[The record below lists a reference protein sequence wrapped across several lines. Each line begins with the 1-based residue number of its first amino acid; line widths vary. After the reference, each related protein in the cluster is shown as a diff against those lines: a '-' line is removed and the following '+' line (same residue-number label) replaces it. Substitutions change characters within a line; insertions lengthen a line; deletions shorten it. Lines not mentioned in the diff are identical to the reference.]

1 LKLNSIAR
9 FAIRRPVPI
18 LLVWIGIFVVA
29 LFLAGKARHNLHETN
44 LQIPGTDSYRA
55 AKLTEREFGSQ
66 VSMAVLLKAPP
77 ADERTLRI
85 EAERLITRLERI
97 EGVEVLS
104 PYAIGGAR
112 VLREPPNQAL
122 LTLQVGRSEEQIS
135 KETVPAVEDAIAKVN
150 APVQTEVSGRAPLVH
165 ALNEAS
171 LDSLDKGERIALP
184 ILIVLLLLVFRSPV
198 AALVPLACGLFV
210 TRIGS
215 AVMWIL
221 NHHFAL
227 DALALNML
235 TMIGLALGVDYSL
248 LIVSRFREE
257 LAAGRTVEEAVLEA
271 VARAGRTVVFAG
283 TALAVGMLGALFIAP
298 GALLESATFGV
309 IVAVVLAIAVALF
322 AIPSGLAVL
331 GTNVNRWQ
339 LWSAR
344 RENPWVRLANRL
356 SGKPGI
362 AAALAIFPL
371 LVLSTP
377 ALALDTG
384 PPNVANLPPDN
395 AARKSYEGFER
406 DRGAGWATPF
416 EVDFH
421 TVGPITTEQRL
432 RALKRFQLR
441 VARQPGVDAVLG
453 PASLLDRTA
462 VLRRLT
468 RQIASGGRQLTQLE
482 RGLRRLL
489 IGTGRLNQ
497 GLQRGSQ
504 GAHALAAGL
513 EQAASGSGQ
522 LAAGTRNAAPQTRR
536 LAAGV
541 GQTGQ
546 GAHRIARAS
555 KRTKRGGNRLLDAIR
570 TLTSSL
576 VDQNRNSDNRLTN
589 PLQDAQSSVQSALRN
604 LGSASPTAAADPAV
618 ARAKQDI
625 QRALSQLGPVSSNL
639 ADYATEFDVNA
650 VAARRILRGMT
661 DLTAGLAQIATGSG
675 RLDNGIARTASGAAQ
690 LATGVGRL
698 SAGTQSL
705 DTGINQLLGG
715 SGGGARGLA
724 SGLDDAVTGSN
735 RLGRGIARLLDGV
748 VAVRQGNAA
757 DARALERQGTSIPK
771 AATSGYFVL
780 AGVEGARPATQTNVG
795 FAINTPRGGNTARV
809 IVVPHGSAFSA
820 KTQSLRPTLKQAAND
835 TARQMGAEAVV
846 GGPAVLLNDFDKET
860 SARFPWLVSVLVI
873 VTFLVLLVLFRAPVL
888 ALCAV
893 LLNLVTV
900 GAAVGVLILGFQT
913 DPPPFG
919 GPGYL
924 DAIALS
930 GIFAIIFGL
939 SIDYEVFLISRLVE
953 GRALTGTN
961 EGAITYSLEK
971 TATIITGA
979 AAVMAFV
986 FLAFAVSP
994 VANTR
999 QFGIGLTVAVVL
1011 DATVVRLILLPA
1023 LIRLFGER
1031 TWAVPRWL
1039 DRILPRIS
1047 TH

>member
-1 LKLNSIAR
+1 LNSIAR

-44 LQIPGTDSYRA
+44 LQIPGTASYRA
-55 AKLTEREFGSQ
+55 AKLTNREFGSQ
-66 VSMAVLLKAPP
+66 VSMAVLLKTPP
-77 ADERTLRI
+77 GDELALRV
-85 EAERLITRLERI
+85 EAERLIARLERI
-97 EGVEVLS
+97 EGVQVLS
-104 PYAIGGAR
+104 PYAIGGDP

-122 LTLQVGRSEEQIS
+122 LTLQVSRTEEQIS
-135 KETVPAVEDAIAKVN
+135 NETVPAVEAAIAKVKP
-150 APVQTEVSGRAPLVH
+150 PVQTEVSGRAPLVR
-165 ALNEAS
+165 ALNQAS

-198 AALVPLACGLFV
+198 AALIPLACGLLV

-215 AVMWIL
+215 AVMWVL

-257 LAAGRTVEEAVLEA
+257 LAAGRTVEEAIIQA
-271 VARAGRTVVFAG
+271 ISRAGRTVVFAG
-283 TALAVGMLGALFIAP
+283 TALAVGMLGALLIAP

-309 IVAVVLAIAVALF
+309 IVAVVLAVAAALF
-322 AIPSGLAVL
+322 AIPAGLAVL
-331 GTNVNRWQ
+331 GANVNRWQ

-344 RENPWVRLANRL
+344 RENPWVRLAQRL
-356 SGKPGI
+356 SGKPAV

-371 LVLSTP
+371 LVLTTP
-377 ALALDTG
+377 ALALNTG

-421 TVGPITTEQRL
+421 TVGPITTEERL

-441 VARQPGVDAVLG
+441 VARERGVDAVLG

-468 RQIASGGRQLTQLE
+468 RQIATGGRQLTQLE

-489 IGTGRLNQ
+489 VGTGKLHQ
-497 GLQRGSQ
+497 GLRVGSL
-504 GAHALAAGL
+504 GAHALTAGL
-513 EQAASGSGQ
+513 EQAANGSGQ
-522 LAAGTRNAAPQTRR
+522 LASGTRSAAPQTLR

-541 GQTGQ
+541 GQTGR
-546 GAHRIARAS
+546 GAHQIAGAS
-555 KRTKRGGNRLLDAIR
+555 KRAKRGGNRLLDAVR

-576 VDQNRNSDNRLTN
+576 VAQNRNSDKKLTN

-604 LGSASPTAAADPAV
+604 LGSASPAAAADPAV
-618 ARAKQDI
+618 VRAKQDV
-625 QRALSQLGPVSSNL
+625 QRALSQLAPLSSNV
-639 ADYATEFDVNA
+639 ADYATEFDVNSL
-650 VAARRILRGMT
+650 AARRILHGMEA
-661 DLTAGLAQIATGSG
+661 LTAGLTQLASGSS
-675 RLDNGIARTASGAAQ
+675 RLDAGIARTATGAAQ

-698 SAGTQSL
+698 SSGTQSL
-705 DTGINQLLGG
+705 DAGINRLLGG

-724 SGLDDAVTGSN
+724 AGLDSAVTGS
-735 RLGRGIARLLDGV
+735 GRIGLGIARLLDSV
-748 VAVRQGNAA
+748 VAVRQSNAV
-757 DARALERQGTSIPK
+757 DARALARQGTSIPK

-780 AGVEGARPATQTNVG
+780 AGVEGARPSTQTNVG

-809 IVVPHGSAFSA
+809 IVIPHGSAFSS
-820 KTQSLRPTLKQAAND
+820 KTQSLRPTLERAAND
-835 TARQMGAEAVV
+835 TARQIGAEAVV
-846 GGPAVLLNDFDKET
+846 GGPAVLLNDFDNAT
-860 SARFPWLVSVLVI
+860 SARFPWLVAVLVI

-900 GAAVGVLILGFQT
+900 GAAVGVLILCFQT
-913 DPPPFG
+913 SPPPLG

-1023 LIRLFGER
+1023 LIRLFGDR
-1031 TWAVPRWL
+1031 TWAVPGWL

>member
-1 LKLNSIAR
+1 MSSIAR
-9 FAIRRPVPI
+9 FAIRRRVPI
-18 LLVWIGIFVVA
+18 LLVWAGIFVVS
-29 LFLAGKARHNLHETN
+29 LFFAGKARDNLHETN
-44 LQIPGTDSYRA
+44 LQIPGTDSQRA
-55 AKLTEREFGSQ
+55 AELTQRQFGSEI
-66 VSMAVLLKAPP
+66 SLAVLLKGPP
-77 ADERTLRI
+77 GDERALRT
-85 EAERLITRLERI
+85 EAARLISRLERI
-97 EGVEVLS
+97 DGVQVLS
-104 PYAIGGAR
+104 PYAIGGDPA
-112 VLREPPNQAL
+112 LREPAGQAL
-122 LTLQVGRSEEQIS
+122 LTLQVSKPEEKVS
-135 KETVPAVEDAIAKVN
+135 KETVPAVEDALRQVRP
-150 APVQTEVSGRAPLVH
+150 PVEAELSGRAPLVT
-165 ALNEAS
+165 ALNDAS

-184 ILIVLLLLVFRSPV
+184 ILIVLLLLVFRSPI
-198 AALVPLACGLFV
+198 AALVPLACGLLV
-210 TRIGS
+210 TRVGT
-215 AVMWIL
+215 AVMWVL

-257 LAAGRTVEEAVLEA
+257 LAGGASVEEAITQA
-271 VARAGRTVVFAG
+271 VARAGRTVIFAG
-283 TALAVGMLGALFIAP
+283 TALAVGMLGALMIAP

-309 IVAVVLAIAVALF
+309 IVACVLAVTAGLF
-322 AIPSGLAVL
+322 VIPAGLALL

-339 LWSAR
+339 LWSGR
-344 RENPWVRLANRL
+344 RENPWVRLSERL
-356 SGKPGI
+356 SAKPGV

-371 LVLSTP
+371 LLLSTP

-395 AARKSYEGFER
+395 ASRKSYEAFER

-416 EVDFH
+416 EVSFH
-421 TVGPITTEQRL
+421 TRGPITTEQRL
-432 RALKRFQLR
+432 RALKRFQLEI
-441 VARQPGVDAVLG
+441 AGQPGVEAVLG

-482 RGLRRLL
+482 RGLERLL
-489 IGTGRLNQ
+489 VGTGRLHRGLEQ
-497 GLQRGSQ
+497 GSR
-504 GAHALAAGL
+504 GAHQLTAGL
-513 EQAASGSGQ
+513 EQAATGSGQ
-522 LAAGTRNAAPQTRR
+522 IASGTSAAAPRTKR

-541 GQTGQ
+541 SQTGK
-546 GAHRIARAS
+546 GARRISKAARRA
-555 KRTKRGGNRLLDAIR
+555 KRGSRRLLRALR
-570 TLTSSL
+570 TLTATL
-576 VDQNRNSDNRLTN
+576 VDQNRDSDDKLTV
-589 PLQDAQSSVQSALRN
+589 PLRSAQSSVQSALRN
-604 LGSASPTAAADPAV
+604 LGSASPAAAADPAV
-618 ARAKQDI
+618 ARAKQNI
-625 QRALSQLGPVSSNL
+625 QDALGQLGPLSSNL
-639 ADYATEFDVNA
+639 AGYATEFDVNA
-650 VAARRILRGMT
+650 VAARRMLRGMES
-661 DLTAGLAQIATGSG
+661 LAAGLAQIAGGSG
-675 RLDNGIARTASGAAQ
+675 RLDAGIARTAAGASQ
-690 LATGVGRL
+690 LAEGVGRL

-705 DTGINQLLGG
+705 DAGINQLLGG
-715 SGGGARGLA
+715 SGGGARGLSA
-724 SGLDDAVTGSN
+724 GLDQTVTGSS
-735 RLGRGIARLLDGV
+735 RIGRGIARLLDGV
-748 VAVRQGNAA
+748 VAVRQANAR
-757 DARALERQGTSIPK
+757 DTRSLQRQGTNIQK
-771 AATSGYFVL
+771 ASTSGYFVL
-780 AGVEGARPATQTNVG
+780 AGIEGAKPATQTNVG

-809 IVVPHGSAFSA
+809 IVVPDGGAFDE
-820 KTQSLRPTLKQAAND
+820 KTQALRPTLERAAKD
-835 TARQMGAEAVV
+835 TGLGMGAETVV
-846 GGPAVLLNDFDKET
+846 GGPAVLLDDFDQAT
-860 SARFPWLVSVLVI
+860 SARFPWLVGVLVI

-953 GRALTGTN
+953 GRAITGTT
-961 EGAITYSLEK
+961 EGAIRYSLEK

-1031 TWAVPRWL
+1031 TWAVPAWL
-1039 DRILPRIS
+1039 DRILPRFS

>member
-1 LKLNSIAR
+1 
-9 FAIRRPVPI
+9 VPI

-29 LFLAGKARHNLHETN
+29 LFLAGKGRDNLHETN

-66 VSMAVLLKAPP
+66 ISMAILLKAP
-77 ADERTLRI
+77 AGAERTLRT
-85 EAERLITRLERI
+85 ETEHLTARLERI
-97 EGVEVLS
+97 EGVQVLS
-104 PYAIGGAR
+104 PYAIGGDR
-112 VLREPPNQAL
+112 ILREPPTQAL
-122 LTLQVGRSEEQIS
+122 LTLQVSRPEEEIS
-135 KETVPAVEDAIAKVN
+135 NETVPAVEDAIAKVS
-150 APVQTEVSGRAPLVH
+150 PPIQTEVSGRAPLVR

-171 LDSLDKGERIALP
+171 LDSLDKGELIAFP
-184 ILIVLLLLVFRSPV
+184 ILILLLLLVFRSPI

-215 AVMWIL
+215 AVMWFL

-257 LAAGRTVEEAVLEA
+257 LAAGRTVEEAVIVA

-283 TALAVGMLGALFIAP
+283 TALGVGMLGAFAIAP

-309 IVAVVLAIAVALF
+309 IVAVLLSVAAALF
-322 AIPSGLAVL
+322 AIPAGLAVL

-344 RENPWVRLANRL
+344 RENPWVRLSQRM
-356 SGKPGI
+356 SSKPGA

-371 LVLSTP
+371 LLLSAP

-421 TVGPITTEQRL
+421 TTGPITTERRL
-432 RALKRFQLR
+432 RALKRFQLH
-441 VARQPGVDAVLG
+441 VARQSGVEAVLG
-453 PASLLDRTA
+453 PASLLERTA

-468 RQIASGGRQLTQLE
+468 RQIASGGRQLTRLE

-489 IGTGRLNQ
+489 VGTGRLHQ
-497 GLQRGSQ
+497 GLQQGSE
-504 GAHALAAGL
+504 GARALTAGL
-513 EQAASGSGQ
+513 VQAASGSGQ
-522 LAAGTRNAAPQTRR
+522 LAAGTRDAAPQTRR
-536 LAAGV
+536 LAEGV

-555 KRTKRGGNRLLDAIR
+555 KRANRGGNRLLDAIR

-576 VDQNRNSDNRLTN
+576 VGQNRNSDNKLTN

-625 QRALSQLGPVSSNL
+625 QRALSQLGPVSSSL

-650 VAARRILRGMT
+650 LAARRILRGMR
-661 DLTAGLAQIATGSG
+661 DLTAGLVQIANGSG
-675 RLDNGIARTASGAAQ
+675 RLDSGIARTASGAAG
-690 LATGVGRL
+690 LANGVGRL

-715 SGGGARGLA
+715 SGGGARALA
-724 SGLDDAVTGSN
+724 AGLDDAVAGSG
-735 RLGRGIARLLDGV
+735 RIGRGIGRLLDGV
-748 VAVRQGNAA
+748 VAVRQSNAA
-757 DARALERQGTSIPK
+757 DTRALERQGTSIPK

-780 AGVEGARPATQTNVG
+780 AGIEGAQPATQTNVG
-795 FAINTPRGGNTARV
+795 FAINTSRGGDTARV
-809 IVVPHGSAFSA
+809 IVVPDGSAFSEE
-820 KTQSLRPTLKQAAND
+820 TQSLRPMLERAAKD
-835 TARQMGAEAVV
+835 TARQLGTESAV
-846 GGPAVLLNDFDKET
+846 GGPAVLLDDFDSAT
-860 SARFPWLVSVLVI
+860 SARFPWLVAVLVI

-888 ALCAV
+888 AFCAV

-961 EGAITYSLEK
+961 EGAIRYSLEK

-1023 LIRLFGER
+1023 LIRLFGDR
-1031 TWAVPRWL
+1031 TWAVPPWL
-1039 DRILPRIS
+1039 DRMLPRIS

>member
-1 LKLNSIAR
+1 LSSIAR

-18 LLVWIGIFVVA
+18 LLVWVGIFVVA
-29 LFLAGKARHNLHETN
+29 LFFAGKARDNLHETN
-44 LQIPGTDSYRA
+44 LQVPGTDSYRA
-55 AKLTEREFGSQ
+55 AKLTQQQFGSEI
-66 VSMAVLLKAPP
+66 SLAVLLKAP
-77 ADERTLRI
+77 AGQERVLKR
-85 EAERLITRLERI
+85 EAERVIARLERI
-97 EGVEVLS
+97 DGVQVLS
-104 PYAIGGAR
+104 PYAIGGDR
-112 VLREPPNQAL
+112 VLREPPSQAL
-122 LTLQVGRSEEQIS
+122 LTLQVSKSEEQVS
-135 KETVPAVEDAIAKVN
+135 KNTLPAVQKALDAVRP
-150 APVQTEVSGRAPLVH
+150 PVKTELSGRAPLVR
-165 ALNEAS
+165 ALNDAS

-198 AALVPLACGLFV
+198 AALVPLACGLLV
-210 TRIGS
+210 TRIGT
-215 AVMWIL
+215 AVMWVL

-257 LAAGRTVEEAVLEA
+257 VAGGASVEQAVIQA
-271 VARAGRTVVFAG
+271 VARAGRTVIFAG
-283 TALAVGMLGALFIAP
+283 TALAVGMLGALAIAP

-309 IVAVVLAIAVALF
+309 IVACVLAVGAALF
-322 AIPSGLAVL
+322 AIPAGLALL
-331 GTNVNRWQ
+331 GTNIDRWQ

-344 RENPWVRLANRL
+344 RENPWVRLSERL
-356 SGKPGI
+356 SRKPGA

-371 LVLSTP
+371 LLLTTP
-377 ALALDTG
+377 ALALNTG

-416 EVDFH
+416 EVTFH
-421 TVGPITTEQRL
+421 TSGPITTEQRL
-432 RALKRFQLR
+432 RALKRFQLA
-441 VARQPGVDAVLG
+441 VAREPGVEAVLG

-468 RQIASGGRQLTQLE
+468 RQIATGGQQLTQLE

-489 IGTGRLNQ
+489 VGTGRLNE
-497 GLQRGSQ
+497 GLQRGAR
-504 GAHALAAGL
+504 GAHALTAGL
-513 EQAASGSGQ
+513 ERAANGSGRIAAGTSAAAPRTKQ
-522 LAAGTRNAAPQTRR
+522 LAAG
-536 LAAGV
+536 V
-541 GQTGQ
+541 SQTGA
-546 GAHRIARAS
+546 GAHRLSKASRRANSGS
-555 KRTKRGGNRLLDAIR
+555 KKLLDAIR
-570 TLTSSL
+570 TLTTSL
-576 VDQNRNSDNRLTN
+576 VKQNRDSERKLSN
-589 PLQDAQSSVQSALRN
+589 PVQNTQSAVQSALRN
-604 LGSASPTAAADPAV
+604 LGSVSPAAAADPAV

-625 QRALSQLGPVSSNL
+625 QTALARLAPLSSNI

-650 VAARRILRGMT
+650 LAAKRIRRGMQS
-661 DLTAGLAQIATGSG
+661 LAAGLTQLATGSG
-675 RLDNGIARTASGAAQ
+675 RLDSGIARTASGAVQ
-690 LATGVGRL
+690 LAAGVGQL
-698 SAGTQSL
+698 STGSRSL
-705 DTGINQLLGG
+705 DTGINQLLSGN
-715 SGGGARGLA
+715 GGGARALS
-724 SGLDDAVTGSN
+724 SGLDRTVTGSD

-748 VAVRQGNAA
+748 VAVRQANAK
-757 DARALERQGTSIPK
+757 DARALQRQGTNIQRAS
-771 AATSGYFVL
+771 TSGYFVL
-780 AGVEGARPATQTNVG
+780 AGVEGAGPATRTNVG
-795 FAINTPRGGNTARV
+795 FAINTSRGGNTARV
-809 IVVPHGSAFSA
+809 IVVPHGGAFDQ
-820 KTQSLRPTLKQAAND
+820 KTQALRPAIEKEAKGV
-835 TARQMGAEAVV
+835 ARTIGAEAVV
-846 GGPAVLLNDFDKET
+846 GGPAVLLDDFDKAT
-860 SARFPWLVSVLVI
+860 SARFPWLVAVLVI

-900 GAAVGVLILGFQT
+900 GAAVGVLILLFQT
-913 DPPPFG
+913 DPPPLG

-953 GRALTGTN
+953 GRALTGTT
-961 EGAITYSLEK
+961 EGAIRYSLEK

-1031 TWAVPRWL
+1031 TWAVPHWL
-1039 DRILPRIS
+1039 DRILPRFS

>member
-1 LKLNSIAR
+1 LRSIAR

-29 LFLAGKARHNLHETN
+29 LFLAGKARDNLHETN

-55 AKLTEREFGSQ
+55 AKLTERQFGSQ
-66 VSMAVLLKAPP
+66 ISLAVLLKGPVG
-77 ADERTLRI
+77 DEPTLRR
-85 EAERLITRLERI
+85 EANRLIARLERI
-97 EGVEVLS
+97 EGVQVLS
-104 PYAIGGAR
+104 PYAIGGDRA
-112 VLREPPNQAL
+112 LREPPNQAL
-122 LTLQVGRSEEQIS
+122 LTLQVSRSEEEVS
-135 KETVPAVEDAIAKVN
+135 NDTLPAVEDAINKVQPPIQ
-150 APVQTEVSGRAPLVH
+150 AEISGRAPLVR

-198 AALVPLACGLFV
+198 AALVPLACGLLV
-210 TRIGS
+210 TRIGA
-215 AVMWIL
+215 AVMWFL

-257 LAAGRTVEEAVLEA
+257 LANGRSVEEAIAQA

-283 TALAVGMLGALFIAP
+283 TALAVGMLGALMIAP

-309 IVAVVLAIAVALF
+309 IVAVLLAVATALF
-322 AIPSGLAVL
+322 AIPAGLAVL
-331 GTNVNRWQ
+331 GTNVDRWQ

-344 RENPWVRLANRL
+344 RENPWVRLAERL
-356 SGKPGI
+356 SGKPGA

-371 LVLSTP
+371 LLLSTP

-416 EVDFH
+416 EVTFH
-421 TVGPITTEQRL
+421 TTGPITTEERL
-432 RALKRFQLR
+432 RALKRFQLQ
-441 VARQPGVDAVLG
+441 VAREPGVQAVLG

-462 VLRRLT
+462 LLRRLT
-468 RQIASGGRQLTQLE
+468 RQIASGGQQLTQLE

-489 IGTGRLNQ
+489 SGTGRLRE
-497 GLQRGSQ
+497 GLRQGSQ
-504 GAHALAAGL
+504 GARALTAGL
-513 EQAASGSGQ
+513 EQAATGSGQ
-522 LAAGTRNAAPQTRR
+522 LASGTSNAAPQTRT

-546 GAHRIARAS
+546 GAHRLARAS
-555 KRTKRGGNRLLDAIR
+555 ERADRGVQRLLDAMR
-570 TLTSSL
+570 TLTASL
-576 VDQNRNSDNRLTN
+576 VDQNRHSDDKLTE
-589 PLQDAQSSVQSALRN
+589 PLQNAQSSVQSALRN
-604 LGSASPTAAADPAV
+604 LGSASPAAAADPAV

-625 QRALSQLGPVSSNL
+625 QRALSQLAPVSSNL

-650 VAARRILRGMT
+650 LAARRIFRGMR
-661 DLTAGLAQIATGSG
+661 DLAAGIAQIASGSG
-675 RLDNGIARTASGAAQ
+675 RLDGGIARTAAGATQ
-690 LATGVGRL
+690 LADGVGRL
-698 SAGTQSL
+698 STGTRSL
-705 DTGINQLLGG
+705 DSGIRQLLSGN
-715 SGGGARGLA
+715 GGGARALS
-724 SGLDDAVTGSN
+724 SGLDGAVSGSN
-735 RLGRGIARLLDGV
+735 RLGRGIERLLNGV
-748 VAVRQGNAA
+748 VAVRQANAA
-757 DARALERQGTSIPK
+757 NTRALQRQGTNIRK

-780 AGVEGARPATQTNVG
+780 AGVEGAQPSTQTNVG

-809 IVVPHGSAFSA
+809 IVVPNGSAFSK
-820 KTQSLRPTLKQAAND
+820 KTQSLRPTLERTADD
-835 TARQMGAEAVV
+835 TARGMGAEAVV
-846 GGPAVLLNDFDKET
+846 GGPAVLLDDFDSAT
-860 SARFPWLVSVLVI
+860 SARFPWLVAVLVI

-961 EGAITYSLEK
+961 EGAIRYSLEK

-986 FLAFAVSP
+986 FLAFAASP

-1011 DATVVRLILLPA
+1011 DATIVRLILLPA

-1039 DRILPRIS
+1039 DRVLPRIS